1 MLLPPLLMVVLAW
14 RAAQRCMG
22 PAVQCP
28 LAWRGLARDSQPHDR
43 AAALLCPQLPA
54 LLPAG
59 VAEAIFESVLPRNAG
74 DLLPQTPA
82 GLLVSVADK

>member
-1 MLLPPLLMVVLAW
+1 MHACAHCRSQHQTPLT
-14 RAAQRCMG
+14 R
-22 PAVQCP
+22 
-28 LAWRGLARDSQPHDR
+28 
-43 AAALLCPQLPA
+43 LPA
-54 LLPAG
+54 A